1 MKRGDDV
8 DSAKSAVV
16 LQAEIAEKVQLGYAS
31 QAIDIHAYKLN
42 TIPGSIW
49 AVRTLRRLLLQNNR
63 IEVRAWLHD
72 HCSNT
77 AALSAHLMSCADTT
91 EARLCS
97 RFPHRGCSGELL
109 SRRAAK

>member
-1 MKRGDDV
+1 MKRGADV

-49 AVRTLRRLLLQNNR
+49 AVRTLRRLLLQNNL

-72 HCSNT
+72 YCSNT
-77 AALSAHLMSCADTT
+77 AAFS
-91 EARLCS
+91 ELCS
-97 RFPHRGCSGELL
+97 RFSHRGCSAEFL
-109 SRRAAK
+109 SRRAAKE